1 MSKAREAAIFASQ
14 APKRKNLIINGCFRV
29 GQRAITLIS
38 HASNEFCLDRWK
50 YVSNSTA
57 VVNTSQSVDPADAS
71 VPFVTS
77 YVMSPTAAD
86 TVIDAGVYS
95 GIVYKVEG
103 LDCQHLR
110 MGTSGAETLTLSFWH
125 NHTLTGTH
133 SGSIRN
139 NAINRSYVFEYTQS
153 VSNTWEKAEIT
164 FTLDTTGTWLLDNSA
179 GIVLHFAYAV
189 GSGFTGSVGSWQAG
203 NALGSTNQVNNLG
216 NAINRVEFAQVQ
228 LEVGDEAT
236 DFEARSFGEELALC
250 QRYFEKSSSQDVYF
264 GNLAANGS
272 AYGRAAITG
281 TFWPA
286 MSVYF
291 RVSKAGTPDISIWAP
306 GSGTTNKIRNITLST
321 DLTPSVLYQNE
332 NSFSARSSDSVSA
345 SNECSFNWYAEAEL

>member
-1 MSKAREAAIFASQ
+1 MSKAREAAVFASQ

-29 GQRAITLIS
+29 GQRAITLIG
-38 HASNEFCLDRWK
+38 HTSNAFCLDRWK

-57 VVNTSQSVDPADAS
+57 VVNTSQSVDPADAN

-77 YVMSPTAAD
+77 YVMSPTTAD

-133 SGSIRN
+133 SGSFRN

-153 VSNTWEKAEIT
+153 VSDTWEKTEIT
-164 FTLDTTGTWLLDNSA
+164 FTLDTTGTWLTDNTA
-179 GIVLHFAYAV
+179 GIILHFAYAV

-216 NAINRVEFAQVQ
+216 NTINRVEFAQVQ

-236 DFEARSFGEELALC
+236 DFEQRSIGEEERLC
-250 QRYFEKSSSQDVYF
+250 YRYYWKMIGAMYM
-264 GNLAANGS
+264 AAF
-272 AYGRAAITG
+272 ATG
-281 TFWPA
+281 
-286 MSVYF
+286 VND
-291 RVSKAGTPDISIWAP
+291 KCI
-306 GSGTTNKIRNITLST
+306 NIQHPVPMRG
-321 DLTPSVLYQNE
+321 TPSVSVTY
-332 NSFSARSSDSVSA
+332 SSTTTGSATETVSKDHTTISHTDTDGGVA
-345 SNECSFNWYAEAEL
+345 GVATYAADAEIP